1 MSWLREIVRHYP
13 ILSFVTLAC
22 LFGWVIWIGVFLSGG
37 TGGGNLPLAP
47 IVAALIVVSCQGR
60 HELRVWAR
68 RLRRWRV
75 APRWYLLSV
84 LAPIALHILIVVVNH
99 WLGAPLP
106 TSGQLADWWQVPPIF
121 VVLLVLIGIG
131 EEAGWTAFAAPI
143 LLRRHSMLVAW
154 ALASAMRI
162 LWHLPVM
169 LSGDLSWVLGILGNA
184 AFTMVTLLLLVSSG
198 GGWSLAAVWHAML
211 NAAGYSFLFTMVSGS
226 DAARLSLLMTAEYT
240 VVAAVAY
247 AVRHRHHS
255 PHDPDPSPMT
265 GVGSRRPTTGDT
277 HVDRHAATH
286 L

>member
-1 MSWLREIVRHYP
+1 M
-13 ILSFVTLAC
+13 
-22 LFGWVIWIGVFLSGG
+22 
-37 TGGGNLPLAP
+37 
-47 IVAALIVVSCQGR
+47 
-60 HELRVWAR
+60 
-68 RLRRWRV
+68 
-75 APRWYLLSV
+75 

-106 TSGQLADWWQVPPIF
+106 TSRQLANWWQVPPIF

-169 LSGDLSWVLGILGNA
+169 LSGDLPWVLGIVGNA
-184 AFTMVTLLLLVSSG
+184 AFTMVTLLLLVASG

-211 NAAGYSFLFTMVSGS
+211 NAAGNSFLFTMVSGS
-226 DAARLSLLMTAEYT
+226 DATRLSLLMTAEYT

-247 AVRHRHHS
+247 AVRRRHHS

-265 GVGSRRPTTGDT
+265 GVESRRPTKGDT